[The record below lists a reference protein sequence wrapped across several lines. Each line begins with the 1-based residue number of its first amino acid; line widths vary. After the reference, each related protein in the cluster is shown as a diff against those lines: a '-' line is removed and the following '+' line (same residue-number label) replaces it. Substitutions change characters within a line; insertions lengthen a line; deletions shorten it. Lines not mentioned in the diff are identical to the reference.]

1 MTEWK
6 QLFEEISRFLCD
18 CERNEEVA
26 NRGRAEYICEHLENT
41 ILIVRRLYTSV
52 LDYFC
57 DNPVCETTSDLID
70 QLSTLEEQLLTVE
83 LPYWQQKVDLL
94 SLSMGEFETPP
105 TIHHDHQRGRPP
117 FNVDTEQIIYLRE
130 IGFTWKEVST
140 MLGISRMTLYRRRK
154 QAGIT
159 DNNRYFNIT

>member
-1 MTEWK
+1 MDQVSLHISTSDSDSEAFDEEDNVVVTEWK
-6 QLFEEISRFLCD
+6 HLFEEISRFLCD

-83 LPYWQQKVDLL
+83 LPGILAAKSGPTFTVD
-94 SLSMGEFETPP
+94 
-105 TIHHDHQRGRPP
+105 GR
-117 FNVDTEQIIYLRE
+117 I
-130 IGFTWKEVST
+130 
-140 MLGISRMTLYRRRK
+140 
-154 QAGIT
+154 
-159 DNNRYFNIT
+159 